1 MLCLQGGYTNAFGQ
15 PITHTQQ
22 VTNHASPDWSKQGAT
37 GSWEN
42 VVPQLL
48 NKEVNTPKA
57 PRSQAFLPKTS
68 AVPPATST
76 EPCPE
81 AGLT

>member
-1 MLCLQGGYTNAFGQ
+1 M
-15 PITHTQQ
+15 
-22 VTNHASPDWSKQGAT
+22 

-81 AGLT
+81 ASLT